1 MMATA
6 NLTCFFFFLLASNL
20 TDFTKQTNCL
30 ETCEH
35 SLTLNTVF
43 KSFNRIKSKD
53 YEDKQKTLMKK
64 LAKHSAYLE
73 RPKFKILG
81 VTETIQEHSVPV
93 QSNVSFPS

>member
-6 NLTCFFFFLLASNL
+6 SLTVAFFLLASNL
-20 TDFTKQTNCL
+20 TDFIKQTNCL
-30 ETCEH
+30 GTYEH
-35 SLTLNTVF
+35 SRTLNTIF
-43 KSFNRIKSKD
+43 KSFNKIKSKD

-64 LAKHSAYLE
+64 IAKYSTYLE

-93 QSNVSFPS
+93 QSNVSFPP